1 MSEVATLI
9 NEEYLN
15 PYWILLNP
23 VLKMRQNLFLSK
35 LKQKILSK
43 SQFFKNGEEFNE
55 DYFIYRLNLL

>member
-43 SQFFKNGEEFNE
+43 SQFFKNG
-55 DYFIYRLNLL
+55 